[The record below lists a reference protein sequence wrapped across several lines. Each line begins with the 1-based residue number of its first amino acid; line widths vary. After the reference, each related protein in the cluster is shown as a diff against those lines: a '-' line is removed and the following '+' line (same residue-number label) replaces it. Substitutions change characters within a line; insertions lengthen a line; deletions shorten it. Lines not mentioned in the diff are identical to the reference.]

1 MGLSIH
7 IELETNIVFFGLE
20 ALSRGNVNH
29 MVLLLDSKHGEPRIS
44 VDPWLDV
51 SWFTSG
57 KAIEP
62 TQKWVSSIVSIVDRE
77 SSKNNILSAWQM
89 IVYVINNRSH
99 DSSGV
104 FQKIWS
110 NVHTIIIHTPEIKQ
124 THFHVVPLET
134 ICVYPTCWWFDPKVT
149 NSTIL
154 CGQNLTYR
162 PTLSLDPCSTPNLRI
177 SNVPFYSF

>member
-1 MGLSIH
+1 MINTTTKIGMGLSIH

-20 ALSRGNVNH
+20 ALSPGNVNH

-62 TQKWVSSIVSIVDRE
+62 TQKWVSNIVSIADRE

-89 IVYVINNRSH
+89 IVYVIKNRSH

-104 FQKIWS
+104 FQKI
-110 NVHTIIIHTPEIKQ
+110 
-124 THFHVVPLET
+124 
-134 ICVYPTCWWFDPKVT
+134 
-149 NSTIL
+149 
-154 CGQNLTYR
+154 
-162 PTLSLDPCSTPNLRI
+162 
-177 SNVPFYSF
+177 